1 MMMKEFA
8 NEKYLVLEQIFK
20 HQNEHLTQ
28 ESLGHFLSFSRRKVN
43 EIMQD
48 LKQHGY
54 IEKVQN
60 GQYKVTKKG
69 NEVVKKFME
78 V

>member
-20 HQNEHLTQ
+20 HQNEYVTQ
-28 ESLGHFLSFSRRKVN
+28 QSLGHFLSFSRRKVN
-43 EIMQD
+43 EIMKD
-48 LKQHGY
+48 LKAQGY

-60 GQYKVTKKG
+60 GQYKVTEKENIVIKKM
-69 NEVVKKFME
+69 ME

>member
-20 HQNEHLTQ
+20 HQNEYVTQ
-28 ESLGHFLSFSRRKVN
+28 QSLGHFLSFSRRKVN
-43 EIMQD
+43 EIMKD
-48 LKQHGY
+48 LKAQGY

-60 GQYKVTKKG
+60 GQYKVTEKG
-69 NEVVKKFME
+69 NIVIKKMME

>member
-1 MMMKEFA
+1 MDIHYFV
-8 NEKYLVLEQIFK
+8 NEKFLILEQVYA
-20 HQNEHLTQ
+20 HQEEHITQ

-43 EIMQD
+43 EIMKD
-48 LKQHGY
+48 LKAQGY

>member
-1 MMMKEFA
+1 MMMNYFT
-8 NEKYLVLEQIFK
+8 NEKYEVLEEIFK
-20 HQNEHLTQ
+20 HQDEHLTQ

-43 EIMQD
+43 EIMKD
-48 LKQHGY
+48 LKEHGY

-60 GQYKVTKKG
+60 GQYKVTEKG
-69 NEVVKKFME
+69 NIVIKKMME

>member
-1 MMMKEFA
+1 MD
-8 NEKYLVLEQIFK
+8 
-20 HQNEHLTQ
+20 
-28 ESLGHFLSFSRRKVN
+28 HFLAFSRRKVN
-43 EIMQD
+43 EIMKD
-48 LKQHGY
+48 LKAQGY

>member
-20 HQNEHLTQ
+20 HQNEYVTQ
-28 ESLGHFLSFSRRKVN
+28 QSLGHFLSFSQRKVN
-43 EIMQD
+43 EIMKD
-48 LKQHGY
+48 LKAQGY

-60 GQYKVTKKG
+60 GQYKVTEKG
-69 NEVVKKFME
+69 NIVIKKMME